1 MKQAFGLILFIT
13 LILMSNKVLAQ
24 TKKDVHLTELT
35 EQGHQLDCVNYCNTC
50 ITTTKFDALFNAFAK
65 VQLAAKKPVLIDAAI
80 DYSLKEIKKE
90 IENKDKPKRRSN
102 KYEVGTE
109 AYKLEEEM
117 LKQEEI
123 IDKEVNEAVEKVLVS
138 TNANDD
144 AKVKEVAN
152 RIRTKLT
159 DKRRKETAK
168 NLGINLNELDKRL
181 GSKSTSSSKV
191 NMKSAPIT
199 PVPIYSPKGALI
211 QIRAFN
217 PKAYTGRKYLKFY
230 NLCVTTED
238 SSRLYFSVTTP
249 NNNPSIYEK
258 TYKPVLS

>member
-1 MKQAFGLILFIT
+1 MKPTFGLILFIT

-50 ITTTKFDALFNAFAK
+50 ITTTKFDALYSAFSK

-80 DYSLKEIKKE
+80 DYALKEVKKE

-123 IDKEVNEAVEKVLVS
+123 IDKEVNEAVEKVLFLQMLMTMLKS
-138 TNANDD
+138 KKLLIELEQNLLT
-144 AKVKEVAN
+144 KEEK
-152 RIRTKLT
+152 KL
-159 DKRRKETAK
+159 RK
-168 NLGINLNELDKRL
+168 I
-181 GSKSTSSSKV
+181 
-191 NMKSAPIT
+191 
-199 PVPIYSPKGALI
+199 
-211 QIRAFN
+211 
-217 PKAYTGRKYLKFY
+217 
-230 NLCVTTED
+230 
-238 SSRLYFSVTTP
+238 
-249 NNNPSIYEK
+249 
-258 TYKPVLS
+258 